1 MELNNN
7 SLQLVI
13 IIRTDDLKEVFFFFL
28 RKSIVTFLLLRAMKT
43 KIRIFEITTTS
54 CNILETQTLIEFN

>member
-13 IIRTDDLKEVFFFFL
+13 IIRTDDLKEVFFFFFTEVD
-28 RKSIVTFLLLRAMKT
+28 RYISSS
-43 KIRIFEITTTS
+43 S
-54 CNILETQTLIEFN
+54 CYENENSNFRNYDDEL